1 MGKVIAIFRFAGLFA
16 ACGAIGWGCAK
27 GEKDK
32 PGGLASTNPVKPG
45 ESIIASMRR
54 GIEVHRLLDR
64 PFRHKLEPILSH
76 YSADPLGLSA
86 AQIAMWRNEGL
97 RIVAVPADDESLRQM
112 VLALTQESFIERVR
126 MGVVPE
132 WRAVATA
139 PKIEGSKLVRV
150 GGEIGA
156 FADGRFRLLMRDYPL
171 LGTREPV
178 LRLEL
183 LVQFH
188 QPKRDPFAPD
198 AAKEERMGMYIPT
211 SALSMDLDGQ
221 WAVVVTAADPQT
233 NWSKEEPAAD
243 ESSKGT
249 PGEKAETENNLD
261 GKPPADANAAH
272 ASTDNADAKSSA
284 GQTGHAG
291 KATSP
296 PVFET
301 QGPESPRIR
310 TTGEETLIRP
320 DGDTRLV
327 LIFVPRL
334 K

>member
-1 MGKVIAIFRFAGLFA
+1 MSKVIALCRFAGLVA
-16 ACGAIGWGCAK
+16 ACGAISWGCAK

-32 PGGLASTNPVKPG
+32 PAGLTSTNPTKPG

-64 PFRHKLEPILSH
+64 PFRHKLEPILSQF
-76 YSADPLGLSA
+76 SADPLGLSTQ
-86 AQIAMWRNEGL
+86 QIQMWKNEGL
-97 RIVAVPADDESLRQM
+97 RIVAVPADDESLRNL
-112 VLALTQESFIERVR
+112 VLGLTQEPLIERVR

-139 PKIEGSKLVRV
+139 PKIEGSKLVYV

-156 FADGRFRLLMRDYPL
+156 FGDGRFRLLMRDYPL
-171 LGTREPV
+171 LGTPEPV

-211 SALSMDLDGQ
+211 SALSMDLDGK
-221 WAVVVTAADPQT
+221 WAVVVTAADPAAKWGDQPPP
-233 NWSKEEPAAD
+233 EEKPTAAPQQDAGDGETKTDGTKTDETKTPA
-243 ESSKGT
+243 G
-249 PGEKAETENNLD
+249 GD
-261 GKPPADANAAH
+261 GG
-272 ASTDNADAKSSA
+272 DAKSA
-284 GQTGHAG
+284 
-291 KATSP
+291 P
-296 PVFET
+296 PVAPG
-301 QGPESPRIR
+301 QALGPASPRIL
-310 TTGEETLIRP
+310 TTGEETLFSP
-320 DGDTRLV
+320 DGETRFV